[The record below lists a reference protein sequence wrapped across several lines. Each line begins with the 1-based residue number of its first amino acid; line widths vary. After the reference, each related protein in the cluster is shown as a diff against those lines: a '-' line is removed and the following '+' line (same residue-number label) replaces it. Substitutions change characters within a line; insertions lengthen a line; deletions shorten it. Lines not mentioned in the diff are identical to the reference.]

1 MVEAVQPAPEFKST
15 YAPFSEQID
24 QKTDLPVGLVP
35 LEVLFQQNK
44 LKLDRVFRWHDV
56 GVGLWASTRYF
67 LDRFP
72 YKNLQALEV
81 VTSEPFPE
89 TVDTRPRNIAE
100 NIARY
105 TFIEAKANEAVS
117 SVRNCDLITFIN
129 MIHLVEA
136 DERRKLFGVAID
148 SLVEEKHAVFST
160 SFIDNWSP
168 NAQVQEIINNWQMA
182 SVREAARQGAD
193 IKAMKQEMANLAEER
208 WSSQQYIEEVE
219 QAGFDIEHASIEEMP
234 CTLDS
239 YRRIIEE
246 RSWRRGM
253 LPTVDDKVAYEISK
267 STLLALVERRGLNFD
282 HPMPRNTFVLVARK
296 PKLK

>member
-1 MVEAVQPAPEFKST
+1 MVEAVQPAPEPKST
-15 YAPFSEQID
+15 YAPFSEQTD
-24 QKTDLPVGLVP
+24 KKTGLPVGLVP

-44 LKLDRVFRWHDV
+44 LKLDQVFRWHDV

-89 TVDTRPRNIAE
+89 TVDTRPRNIAA

-105 TFIEAKANEAVS
+105 TFIEARANEAVGA
-117 SVRNCDLITFIN
+117 VRNCDLITFIN
-129 MIHLVEA
+129 MIHLVGA
-136 DERRKLFGVAID
+136 DERRKLFRETID
-148 SLVEEKHAVFST
+148 SLVEEKHAVLST

-168 NAQVQEIINNWQMA
+168 NARVQDLINNWQWA

-193 IKAMKQEMANLAEER
+193 IKAMKQEMVKLAEER
-208 WSSQQYIEEVE
+208 WSSEQYIEEVK
-219 QAGFDIEHASIEEMP
+219 QAGFYIEHASIEEMP

-246 RSWRRGM
+246 GSWRSGM

-282 HPMPRNTFVLVARK
+282 HPMPRNTLVLVVRK
-296 PKLK
+296 PET